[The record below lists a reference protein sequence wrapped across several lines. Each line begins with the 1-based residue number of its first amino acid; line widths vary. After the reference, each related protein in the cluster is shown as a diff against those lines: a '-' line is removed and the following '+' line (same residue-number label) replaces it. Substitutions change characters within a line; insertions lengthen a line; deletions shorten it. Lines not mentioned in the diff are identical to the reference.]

1 MKSRLIASL
10 AVGAAVVLG
19 TTGCGLIAPQST
31 TVQYQ
36 PSDGM
41 NVPDSS
47 GPLLV
52 RNALIVSDD
61 EGVDG
66 NFIAA
71 VVNATDDDHTLNL
84 EIGEGSDAVKKT
96 IRVSAGTTKS
106 LGVEDIDGVENLE
119 GAEPLLIEGLNVKP
133 GATVS
138 VYFQSGDGEGA
149 SVPIQVVD
157 GTLEHLGELVP

>member
-41 NVPDSS
+41 NVPKDS
-47 GPLLV
+47 GPLQI
-52 RNALIVSDD
+52 RNALIVASEDGSEGNLVAAIVNGTD
-61 EGVDG
+61 E
-66 NFIAA
+66 
-71 VVNATDDDHTLNL
+71 DHVLNL
-84 EIGEGSDAVKKT
+84 EIGEGADAVKKT
-96 IRVSAGTTKS
+96 VRVSAGTTKS
-106 LGVEDIDGVENLE
+106 LGVSDIEGVENLV
-119 GAEPLLIEGLNVKP
+119 GANPVLIQGLDTAP
-133 GATVS
+133 GATVP

-149 SVPIQVVD
+149 LVEIPVLD
-157 GTLEHLGELVP
+157 GTLDYLTELAP

>member
-1 MKSRLIASL
+1 VKSRLIASL
-10 AVGAAVVLG
+10 AVGAAIVLG

-41 NVPDSS
+41 NVPDSA

-71 VVNATDDDHTLNL
+71 IVNPTDEDHTLHL
-84 EIGEGSDAVKKT
+84 EVGDGSDTIKKT

-106 LGVEDIDGVENLE
+106 LGVSDIEGVENLV
-119 GAEPLLIEGLNVKP
+119 GAEPVLIEGLDVKP

-138 VYFQSGDGEGA
+138 IYFQSGDGEGA
-149 SVPIQVVD
+149 SIAIPVLN
-157 GTLEHLGELVP
+157 GELEHLGELVP